1 MNKSKTTTYMKG
13 HEYPSNIFGFTNGH
27 DVMLR
32 KAYSKL
38 RATYMK
44 DHASGTVVAPLV
56 LLNNNMTPLRPSTT
70 SLAGGRHI

>member
-1 MNKSKTTTYMKG
+1 MNKSKTTTYKKG

-38 RATYMK
+38 YCMTILNW
-44 DHASGTVVAPLV
+44 ASK
-56 LLNNNMTPLRPSTT
+56 NSN
-70 SLAGGRHI
+70 